1 MRIVLQRV
9 RQAMVDISD
18 KTIGEISEGYLL
30 LLGIKTGDT
39 RKDADWLVEKILKLR
54 LFKGDEGKSFME
66 KNIVEVDGGIL
77 VVSQFTL
84 YGNCRKGTRPNFT
97 DAASPEIAKDL
108 YEYAVQ
114 KFMESGLRVE
124 TGEFGEHMDVQLIN
138 DGPITLVIDSSQS

>member
-30 LLGIKTGDT
+30 LLGIKTGGT
-39 RKDADWLVEKILKLR
+39 KKDADWLVEKILKLR